1 MAFFHLRF
9 TVLTMPELPE
19 VETVVRGLREKL
31 INKKLLTLES
41 FHPRAFHSDL
51 NKVSKEEIL
60 NKKIIEIHR
69 RGKYIW
75 FEFNSPIALITHL
88 GMSGQ
93 YLFPGNNS
101 SCPKH
106 VRAEFT
112 FKPDLKL
119 LFNDQRTFGWIGFD
133 RIDPISLIPN
143 HLHKVALD
151 IFDTNFNK
159 TQVFNKY
166 TASSVKIKHLLL
178 NQEIMS
184 GVGNIYAD
192 EALWFSKIHPDRVG
206 SSLSKI
212 EFNSL
217 LFNLRK
223 IFAKA
228 ISLGGTTFDTQYLST
243 DGSIGKGAI
252 NIKVYGRENQPC
264 YRCGFLIVRI
274 NFGLR
279 YTRFCPNCQQYIT
292 LSSKNN

>member
-1 MAFFHLRF
+1 MAFFKQLF
-9 TVLTMPELPE
+9 TVLSMPELPE

-31 INKKLLTLES
+31 IGKKLVALEPL
-41 FHPRAFHSDL
+41 HPRAFHSDL
-51 NKVSKEEIL
+51 NSVGKEAIL
-60 NKKIIEIHR
+60 NKTIIQIHR

-75 FEFNSPIALITHL
+75 FEFNSPFALITHL

-93 YLFPGNNS
+93 YLFSDKNS
-101 SCPKH
+101 SPAKH
-106 VRAEFT
+106 VRAEFI
-112 FKPDLKL
+112 FKPNIKL

-133 RIDPISLIPN
+133 KINPISLIPT

-151 IFDTNFNK
+151 IFDANFNK
-159 TQVFNKY
+159 TEVFNQY
-166 TASSVKIKHLLL
+166 SASSVKIKHLLL

-206 SSLSKI
+206 TSLSKI

-217 LFNLRK
+217 LLHLRK

-243 DGSIGKGAI
+243 DGSIGKGAV

-264 YRCGFLIVRI
+264 YRCGSLIARI

-279 YTRFCPNCQQYIT
+279 YTRFCPNCQQ
-292 LSSKNN
+292 